1 MSVKIH
7 VLSIRIY
14 IQETENERVPDMLLL
29 FTKLDQLKNLAPQY
43 TIRYIKLYIHFISK
57 NKS

>member
-14 IQETENERVPDMLLL
+14 IQETVNERVPDMLLL
-29 FTKLDQLKNLAPQY
+29 FTKLDQLKNLAPHY
-43 TIRYIKLYIHFISK
+43 TICYKTV
-57 NKS
+57 

>member
-29 FTKLDQLKNLAPQY
+29 FKKLDSLKNLAPQY
-43 TIRYIKLYIHFISK
+43 TICYIKLYIHFISK

>member
-14 IQETENERVPDMLLL
+14 IQETENERVPDMLYL

>member
-14 IQETENERVPDMLLL
+14 IQETVNERVPDMLLL